1 MKTAVTL
8 RALAIGLAGLALVSQ
23 PNAFADR
30 AKVEELYGTG
40 FRVASVSNVQQNL
53 LSDCGDTDSTTNIVL
68 FNNTGTVTYTGFM
81 EGTGQL
87 LTSTISNACVPG
99 QAHLGIR
106 VLDIFESLTV
116 AGRTG
121 GAVVEI
127 VGSGRVPATGIQIN
141 DNTVRILCGT
151 GQLKGVHAEG
161 TLTASIRAEAPGVP
175 RIDYRPMQL
184 WVHFG
189 HRHDV
194 GFDFLCQD
202 LPGHDSDD

>member
-1 MKTAVTL
+1 MKTAVAL
-8 RALAIGLAGLALVSQ
+8 RALAIGLTGLAIVGP
-23 PNAFADR
+23 PNASADKAR
-30 AKVEELYGTG
+30 VEEFYGAG
-40 FRVASVSNVQQNL
+40 FRAVSVSSVQQNF
-53 LSDCGDTDSTTNIVL
+53 SDCGDADPGTNVVISQT
-68 FNNTGTVTYTGFM
+68 TGTVTYTGFM
-81 EGTGQL
+81 EGTGQV
-87 LTSTISNACVPG
+87 LTTALSNGCVPG

-106 VLDIFESLTV
+106 VLDTFESLTV

-127 VGSGRVPATGIQIN
+127 VGSGRVPVTGTQIN

-151 GQLKGVHAEG
+151 GELKGIHAEG
-161 TLTASIRAEAPGVP
+161 TLTASIRAEAPGAP

>member
-1 MKTAVTL
+1 MKTAVAL
-8 RALAIGLAGLALVSQ
+8 RALAIGLTGLALLGQ
-23 PNAFADR
+23 PNASADK
-30 AKVEELYGTG
+30 AKVEEFYGTG
-40 FRVASVSNVQQNL
+40 FRAVSVLSVQQN
-53 LSDCGDTDSTTNIVL
+53 LSDCGDADSTTNVVL
-68 FNNTGTVTYTGFM
+68 FNNTGTVTYTGIM
-81 EGTGQL
+81 EGTGQVR
-87 LTSTISNACVPG
+87 TTTISNGCVPG

-106 VLDIFESLTV
+106 VLDTFESLTV

-127 VGSGRVPATGIQIN
+127 IGSGRVPATGIQIN

-151 GQLKGVHAEG
+151 GQLKGIHAEG
-161 TLTASIRAEAPGVP
+161 TLTASIRAGAPGVP
-175 RIDYRPMQL
+175 LIDYRPVQL

-194 GFDFLCQD
+194 GFDFLCND

>member
-1 MKTAVTL
+1 MKTAVAL
-8 RALAIGLAGLALVSQ
+8 RALAIGLTGLALVGQ
-23 PNAFADR
+23 PYASADK
-30 AKVEELYGTG
+30 AKVEEFYGTG
-40 FRVASVSNVQQNL
+40 FRVASVSGVQQN
-53 LSDCGDTDSTTNIVL
+53 LSDCGDGDTTTNVVL

-81 EGTGQL
+81 EGTGQV
-87 LTSTISNACVPG
+87 LTHTISNACVPG
-99 QAHLGIR
+99 QAHFGIR

-116 AGRTG
+116 GGRTG

-161 TLTASIRAEAPGVP
+161 TLTASIRAETPGVP

-184 WVHFG
+184 WVHSG

>member
-1 MKTAVTL
+1 MKTTVFL
-8 RALAIGLAGLALVSQ
+8 GALAIGLTGLALVS
-23 PNAFADR
+23 PPDASADK
-30 AKVEELYGTG
+30 AKVEEFYGTG
-40 FRVASVSNVQQNL
+40 FRAVDVTSAQQN
-53 LSDCGDTDSTTNIVL
+53 LSDCGDADSTTNVVHIS
-68 FNNTGTVTYTGFM
+68 NTGTVTYTGFM
-81 EGTGQL
+81 EGTGHV
-87 LTSTISNACVPG
+87 LTGTISNACVSG
-99 QAHLGIR
+99 QTHFGIR
-106 VLDIFESLTV
+106 VLDTFDRLTV

-127 VGSGRVPATGIQIN
+127 IGSGRVPATGIQIN

-151 GQLKGVHAEG
+151 GELKGIHAEG
-161 TLTASIRAEAPGVP
+161 TLTASIRAESSGVP

-202 LPGHDSDD
+202 LPGDDSDD

>member
-1 MKTAVTL
+1 MKTAVAL
-8 RALAIGLAGLALVSQ
+8 RALTIGLTGLALVSQ

-30 AKVEELYGTG
+30 AQVEELYGTG
-40 FRVASVSNVQQNL
+40 FRVASVSSVQQN
-53 LSDCGDTDSTTNIVL
+53 LSDCGDTDPTTNIVL

-81 EGTGQL
+81 EGTGRV
-87 LTSTISNACVPG
+87 LTSTLANACVPG
-99 QAHLGIR
+99 QTHFGIR

-194 GFDFLCQD
+194 GFEFLCQD
-202 LPGHDSDD
+202 LPGHDPDD